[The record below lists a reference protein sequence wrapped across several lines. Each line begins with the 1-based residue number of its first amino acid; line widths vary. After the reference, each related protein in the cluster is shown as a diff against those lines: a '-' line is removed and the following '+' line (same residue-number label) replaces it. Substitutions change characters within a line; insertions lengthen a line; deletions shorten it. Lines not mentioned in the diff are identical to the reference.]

1 MTYEKCGVFHFGG
14 INGSHVALAQHLLV
28 VLVGLAASVGMAT

>member
-1 MTYEKCGVFHFGG
+1 MKNVAFFTSAAS
-14 INGSHVALAQHLLV
+14 NGSHVALAQHLLV